1 MAFPV
6 FGGRDRLPAIGFCPQ
21 TEWQGPEP
29 GDLLE
34 EAGALLWAC
43 ETGQNAV

>member
-6 FGGRDRLPAIGFCPQ
+6 FNGRDHLPAIGFCPQ

-34 EAGALLWAC
+34 EAGAPPLGL
-43 ETGQNAV
+43 